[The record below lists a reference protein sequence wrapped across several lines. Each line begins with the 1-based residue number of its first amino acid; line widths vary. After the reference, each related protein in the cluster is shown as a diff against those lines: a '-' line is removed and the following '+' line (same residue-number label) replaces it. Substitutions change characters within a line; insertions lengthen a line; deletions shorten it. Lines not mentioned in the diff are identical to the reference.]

1 MCRGS
6 PAKWRLS
13 SWQGAKKGSNRSTV
27 PMICHLLSSEVE
39 AVARGDRSMQQC
51 RESCSATGYAK
62 DRGRESVWVGDHVTA
77 APEAVTMWPGWSCRA
92 AWRGLA
98 IPQVTARL
106 GRQEGLG
113 S

>member
-1 MCRGS
+1 MHARAHLSDQAIDRRQWAMTS
-6 PAKWRLS
+6 PSYDL
-13 SWQGAKKGSNRSTV
+13 
-27 PMICHLLSSEVE
+27 I
-39 AVARGDRSMQQC
+39 ARVQPSGPHELDGRASLPYQ
-51 RESCSATGYAK
+51 RTG
-62 DRGRESVWVGDHVTA
+62 WVGDHVTA

-98 IPQVTARL
+98 VPKSQHGL